1 MTYSVRCRHGELFA
15 VCREC
20 PDPLYVADDEEPF
33 TSGPRRN
40 PSSGFAAGC
49 AVLLLVAA
57 VAGLAGYLLGVT
69 R

>member
-1 MTYSVRCRHGELFA
+1 MTRCHHGELFA
-15 VCREC
+15 VCRKC
-20 PDPLYVADDEEPF
+20 PDPLYVPADDEEPF
-33 TSGPRRN
+33 NLGPRMN
-40 PSSGFAAGC
+40 PTSGFAAGC